1 MVQTPYAELHC
12 HTNFSFLDGASPAD
26 DLVDRAVE
34 LGLSGLAVTD
44 HAGLYGAVRFVS
56 AAEAAGLHP
65 VVGLEIE
72 LLDAAVPDPD
82 GVVLAK
88 RRSRRRG
95 TRRSGATVDGETPH
109 DVVEGLPSRP
119 RPSRTLLPGHRDPV
133 KEDLRG
139 IRERTR
145 GPHLVLLARSQAGW
159 RSLCRLVSRANLA
172 GTKGVPRFSQ
182 ALLAEHTDGLVALS
196 GCTEGELVRRL
207 RAGDRAGARAA
218 AERYATLFGRGDG
231 PGSAGFFVELSH
243 HLLPDDDWLV
253 SESAGLAEALGLPV
267 VTTNDVHYARPEDR
281 ELADVLAAIRHG
293 RSLDTLGDLRRP
305 DGESYLKAGT
315 EMLALPPGDR
325 GFATADP
332 RAARAWRE
340 GIATAAEL
348 AASCSI
354 DLGFEQYRFPGFP
367 VPDGETPFSYLSEL
381 CWEGARKR
389 YHPMTSAVVTRLAHE
404 LGVIER
410 AGLAEFFLICWDL
423 MRFAKEQGI
432 PAQGRGS
439 ATSSI
444 VSYTLGIS
452 RVEPIVHNLLFER
465 FINPGRTTYPD
476 VDIDFSSERREEV
489 IQYVYRRYGPEH
501 TGMVC
506 NLVTYRARSAV
517 REVGYA
523 LGFPRPLVDR
533 VAKALETYD
542 SVMVRRDLE
551 ADGGF
556 AEFFRRPGEG
566 LPAEES
572 LRTRATE
579 GAEALGFV
587 DGMGQL
593 NTRMPLVGKVPP
605 WRQPPKPQDP
615 NAPRPFAWLRDAPD
629 GPDSAQ
635 STSILPPAA
644 DAGLGPAQGASGRR
658 WLNSLRTVHAQDR
671 PADGLAGAPGSSS
684 ADANPGSAADS
695 ITSGSNAAIGRR
707 RDSGMWD
714 GAPESPPAIRPDG
727 RHDDEG
733 GPGDT
738 PASVAWLRAG
748 RGTGYGVL
756 GPPPGSVP
764 VDPEHGMPLPPPRR
778 TDRLG
783 RPSMWDP
790 APSRADHSSVARIEP
805 ELPPQPRG
813 GSTVGLSDWERW
825 LEFCARI
832 DGFPRHLSIHS
843 GGMLVTAAPLIDIAP
858 LERATMPDR
867 VVVQFD
873 KRDVETLKLIKL
885 DLLGLGMLAAMDETL
900 QLIEHDC
907 AVCVDLD
914 RLPENVPEVFAMLQ
928 AADTVGVFQVE
939 SRAQMQTLPKSR
951 PHNLDD
957 LVVEVAIIRPG
968 PIQGNAVHPYLR
980 RKQGLEPVTYLH
992 PSLEPALKDSMGVI
1006 LYQEQVMRIAIEVA
1020 GFTPAE
1026 SDGFRRAMG
1035 TWRSSREM
1043 EKLHRQ
1049 FVEGCLR
1056 QPGMTEE
1063 TAEELFRQVA
1073 AFASFG
1079 FAKSHAAAFART
1091 AYESSF
1097 LKLFYP
1103 AQFLVGLINAQPM
1116 GFYPVEVLVNDAKRH
1131 GVTVLPVDINASSY
1145 RTTTEWAGQPGWALA
1160 GAAGD
1165 DGSRDDD
1172 PGEPLPEGSGV
1183 AARARPVR
1191 SPACIIPSAAARER
1205 WIPVSAT
1212 GWGVRLGLG
1221 LVKGIGEQHQ
1231 ALLDRELARGPYRS
1245 LVEVVERTGLPEE
1258 VIERLIRTGGLDSLG
1273 RPRRELLWQLREV
1286 AGASRGRVDGRAL
1299 RGAVR
1304 SSGRRSAAA
1313 GRPMDLRLPPTDA
1326 PALPELTESERIGD
1340 AYAVIGLDA
1349 RRQVVTLFRPA
1360 LERLGAVTN
1369 ASLAER
1375 RSGRIRIGGLVVTRQ
1390 HPMTAKG
1397 TVFLA
1402 LEDETGMVNVTL
1414 WPDTWA
1420 RLRSVVRRHALLL
1433 VDGELQREGE
1443 VVNVV
1448 ARDIRALPEVA
1459 APAGGPDQ
1467 PAGVR
1472 QLGHAGMRRL
1482 G

>member
-1 MVQTPYAELHC
+1 MAPTSYAELHC
-12 HTNFSFLDGASPAD
+12 HTNFSFLDGASRPD
-26 DLVDRAVE
+26 ELVERAVA
-34 LGLSGLAVTD
+34 LGLTGLAVTD

-65 VVGLEIE
+65 VIGLEIE
-72 LLDAAVPDPD
+72 MLDPAVPDPD
-82 GVVLAK
+82 GIVIPP

-95 TRRSGATVDGETPH
+95 PVTSQFAGAPLPH
-109 DVVEGLPSRP
+109 DPSEGMPARP
-119 RPSRTLLPGHRDPV
+119 RPVQARLPGHRPPV

-139 IRERTR
+139 IGERVR
-145 GPHLVLLARSQAGW
+145 GPHLVLLARSQVGW
-159 RSLCRLVSRANLA
+159 RSLCRLVSRANMA

-182 ALLAEHTDGLVALS
+182 ALLAEHTEGLVALS
-196 GCTEGELVRRL
+196 GCRDGELARRL
-207 RAGDRAGARAA
+207 RTGDRAGARAV
-218 AERYATLFGRGDG
+218 AERYATLFGRGDS
-231 PGSAGFFVELSH
+231 PATSGFFIELSH

-253 SESAGLAEALGLPV
+253 SGSAELADALDLPV
-267 VTTNDVHYARPEDR
+267 VVSNDVHYAAPEDR
-281 ELADVLAAIRHG
+281 ELADILTAIRHG

-305 DGESYLKAGT
+305 GEAHLRSGA
-315 EMLALPPGDR
+315 ELAALVIGGDR
-325 GFATADP
+325 ASPAS
-332 RAARAWRE
+332 RAWAA
-340 GIATAAEL
+340 GISASVEL
-348 AASCSI
+348 AASCSV

-367 VPDGETPFSYLSEL
+367 VPDGETPFSYLVDL
-381 CWEGARKR
+381 CQTGARKR
-389 YHPMTSAVVTRLAHE
+389 YHPLTPPVVKQLAHE
-404 LGVIER
+404 LDVIQTT
-410 AGLAEFFLICWDL
+410 GLAEFFLICWDI
-423 MRFAKEQGI
+423 MRFAREQKI

-439 ATSSI
+439 AAGSI
-444 VSYTLGIS
+444 VAYVLGIT
-452 RVEPIVHNLLFER
+452 RVEPIRHNLLFER
-465 FINPGRTTYPD
+465 FINEGRTTYPD

-489 IQYVYRRYGPEH
+489 IQYVYDRYGPEH

-517 REVGYA
+517 REVGSA

-556 AEFFRRPGEG
+556 AEFFRRPEELAGSASEAAAAAMAGERG
-566 LPAEES
+566 LTDA
-572 LRTRATE
+572 
-579 GAEALGFV
+579 
-587 DGMGQL
+587 MGQL
-593 NTRMPLVGKVPP
+593 NHARGGRLPSAL
-605 WRQPPKPQDP
+605 
-615 NAPRPFAWLRDAPD
+615 APVADLRP
-629 GPDSAQ
+629 GP
-635 STSILPPAA
+635 
-644 DAGLGPAQGASGRR
+644 
-658 WLNSLRTVHAQDR
+658 RT
-671 PADGLAGAPGSSS
+671 
-684 ADANPGSAADS
+684 
-695 ITSGSNAAIGRR
+695 
-707 RDSGMWD
+707 
-714 GAPESPPAIRPDG
+714 
-727 RHDDEG
+727 DDEG

-748 RGTGYGVL
+748 RGTGYKADADRLVADRL
-756 GPPPGSVP
+756 IAPPLIEGRR
-764 VDPEHGMPLPPPRR
+764 VDPESGQLEPPPRAA
-778 TDRLG
+778 DKLG
-783 RPSMWDP
+783 RPTRWDP
-790 APSRADHSSVARIEP
+790 PASRRADSTAAIAHSSVARVEP
-805 ELPPQPRG
+805 EPPPVARG

-858 LERATMPDR
+858 IERATMVDR

-907 AVCVDLD
+907 AACLDLD
-914 RLPENVPEVFAMLQ
+914 RLPEDIPEVFAMLQ

-951 PHNLDD
+951 PQNLDD

-992 PSLEPALKDSMGVI
+992 PSLEPVLKDSMGVI
-1006 LYQEQVMRIAIEVA
+1006 LYQEQVMRIAIEVG
-1020 GFTPAE
+1020 GFSAAE

-1043 EKLHRQ
+1043 EKLHQR
-1049 FVEGCLR
+1049 FVDGCLR
-1056 QPGMTEE
+1056 QPGMSEE
-1063 TAEELFRQVA
+1063 DAEELFRQVA

-1091 AYESSF
+1091 AYESAF

-1116 GFYPVEVLVNDAKRH
+1116 GFYPVEVLVNDTKRH
-1131 GVTVLPVDINASSY
+1131 GVAVLPVDINASSY
-1145 RTTTEWAGQPGWALA
+1145 RTMTEWVG
-1160 GAAGD
+1160 
-1165 DGSRDDD
+1165 R
-1172 PGEPLPEGSGV
+1172 PGEPLPDGSGIE
-1183 AARARPVR
+1183 ARPEPIR
-1191 SPACIIPSAAARER
+1191 SPACVVPSAAARER
-1205 WIPVSAT
+1205 WIPESAA
-1212 GWGVRLGLG
+1212 GWGVRLGLH
-1221 LVKGIGEQHQ
+1221 LVKGIGEQHA
-1231 ALLDRELARGPYRS
+1231 ALLDAELARGPYRS
-1245 LVEVVERTGLPEE
+1245 LAEVVERTGLPEE
-1258 VIERLIRTGGLDSLG
+1258 VIERLIRTGAMDSLG

-1299 RGAVR
+1299 RGL
-1304 SSGRRSAAA
+1304 GRAAGKRSAAA
-1313 GRPMDLRLPPTDA
+1313 GRPMDLRLPATEA
-1326 PALPELTESERIGD
+1326 PALPPITESERIGD

-1360 LERLGAVTN
+1360 LDRLGAVTN
-1369 ASLAER
+1369 AALSSMP
-1375 RSGRIRIGGLVVTRQ
+1375 SGPVRVGGLVVTRQ

-1420 RLRSVVRRHALLL
+1420 RLRGVVRRHALLL

-1443 VVNVV
+1443 VVNVI
-1448 ARDIRALPEVA
+1448 ARSVRPLPEVA
-1459 APAGGPDQ
+1459 NAAGGPDR